1 MVRSGID
8 MECICA
14 DMNRCGIDVGCL
26 PFVMETVRALNYSMS
41 TRYGMYIKRYRFDW
55 EFIDFEIKSI

>member
-1 MVRSGID
+1 